1 MFARTDILS
10 RPAPGFGRAYYFGFA
25 FRYAG

>member
-1 MFARTDILS
+1 MLTRTDILS
-10 RPAPGFGRAYYFGFA
+10 RPVFGFGRAYYFGFA